1 VSEHHAEQLVAAVL
15 SLADAALQGR
25 KQARDPLLDSV
36 LESVREIVSELLS
49 TTTTTRT
56 VDRYADVPSGFVG
69 LATRIEGRGA
79 ETRHVVVEPARIA
92 LVRVVVG
99 VAQTQHRVFSAL
111 FSRVIHP
118 SVMIH
123 RFTTHQERAVRSYRE
138 RGLGVA
144 QPAHER
150 ERVLGRLPLARA
162 RHHKHQ
168 HLAMQSRKLFE

>member
-1 VSEHHAEQLVAAVL
+1 MSEHHAEQLVAAVL

-49 TTTTTRT
+49 TTTTTTRT

-123 RFTTHQERAVRSYRE
+123 RFATHQAPRFVII
-138 RGLGVA
+138 
-144 QPAHER
+144 P
-150 ERVLGRLPLARA
+150 
-162 RHHKHQ
+162 
-168 HLAMQSRKLFE
+168 